1 LNINL
6 TKQPFQVIS
15 SPLGANN
22 EKAKEKK
29 DIMSKID
36 IKILL
41 ESGAHF
47 GHKTSKWHP
56 KMSQYIHG
64 KRGDSHIIDLT
75 KTVEQLEK
83 ALKFLE
89 QTAGTGRQVLFVG
102 TKRQAKEII
111 QKAAEEVSMPY
122 VSNRWMGGMLTNS
135 ATINSRVKKLK
146 DLETKMATGELAA
159 KYNKLEVQRFQE
171 QIDLMNYNFG
181 GIKEMNGRPGALF
194 VVDILE
200 EANAV
205 KEANKLGIP
214 VVAIVDTN
222 VNPDAVTY
230 PIPSNDDAIK
240 AIQYITDLVVGAV
253 KEGKGKQSEKNE
265 TNKSEGGKE

>member
-1 LNINL
+1 M
-6 TKQPFQVIS
+6 S
-15 SPLGANN
+15 S
-22 EKAKEKK
+22 
-29 DIMSKID
+29 SVD
-36 IKILL
+36 IKTLL

-75 KTVEQLEK
+75 KTVEELEK

-89 QTAGTGRQVLFVG
+89 KTASSGRQVLFVG

-111 QKAAEEVSMPY
+111 QKAAEEVNMPF
-122 VSNRWMGGMLTNS
+122 VANRWMGGMLTNS

-205 KEANKLGIP
+205 KEANKLNIP

-222 VNPDAVTY
+222 TNPDTVDY

-253 KEGKGKQSEKNE
+253 AEGKGKQTEKND
-265 TNKSEGGKE
+265 KEGGNK

>member
-1 LNINL
+1 
-6 TKQPFQVIS
+6 
-15 SPLGANN
+15 
-22 EKAKEKK
+22 
-29 DIMSKID
+29 MSKVD
-36 IKILL
+36 IKTLL

-56 KMSQYIHG
+56 KMAQYIHG

-75 KTVEQLEK
+75 KTVDELEK

-89 QTAGTGRQVLFVG
+89 KTASTGRQVLFVG
-102 TKRQAKEII
+102 TKRQAKDII
-111 QKAAEEVSMPY
+111 KKAAEDVGMPY

-171 QIDLMNYNFG
+171 QIDLMNFNFG

-222 VNPDAVTY
+222 TNPDTVAY

-253 KEGKGKQSEKNE
+253 AEGKGKQT
-265 TNKSEGGKE
+265 TNNNNKEGGEK

>member
-1 LNINL
+1 M
-6 TKQPFQVIS
+6 
-15 SPLGANN
+15 A
-22 EKAKEKK
+22 
-29 DIMSKID
+29 
-36 IKILL
+36 
-41 ESGAHF
+41 
-47 GHKTSKWHP
+47 
-56 KMSQYIHG
+56 QYIHG

-75 KTVEQLEK
+75 KTVEELEK

-89 QTAGTGRQVLFVG
+89 KTASSGRQVLFVG

-111 QKAAEEVSMPY
+111 QKAAEEVNMPF
-122 VSNRWMGGMLTNS
+122 VANRWMGGMLTNS

-205 KEANKLGIP
+205 KEANKLNIP

-222 VNPDAVTY
+222 TNPDAVDY

-253 KEGKGKQSEKNE
+253 AEGKGKQT
-265 TNKSEGGKE
+265 TNNNNKEGGEK

>member
-1 LNINL
+1 
-6 TKQPFQVIS
+6 
-15 SPLGANN
+15 
-22 EKAKEKK
+22 
-29 DIMSKID
+29 MSKVD
-36 IKILL
+36 IKTLL

-194 VVDILE
+194 IVDILE

-222 VNPDAVTY
+222 TNPDTVTY

-253 KEGKGKQSEKNE
+253 QEGKGKQSEKTE
-265 TNKSEGGKE
+265 KEGGEK

>member
-1 LNINL
+1 M
-6 TKQPFQVIS
+6 
-15 SPLGANN
+15 A
-22 EKAKEKK
+22 
-29 DIMSKID
+29 
-36 IKILL
+36 
-41 ESGAHF
+41 
-47 GHKTSKWHP
+47 
-56 KMSQYIHG
+56 QYIHG

-75 KTVEQLEK
+75 KTVDELEK

-89 QTAGTGRQVLFVG
+89 KTASTGRQVLFVG
-102 TKRQAKEII
+102 TKRQAKDII
-111 QKAAEEVSMPY
+111 KKAAEDVGMPY

-171 QIDLMNYNFG
+171 QIDLMNFNFG

-222 VNPDAVTY
+222 TNPDTVAY

-253 KEGKGKQSEKNE
+253 AEGKGKQT
-265 TNKSEGGKE
+265 TNNNNKEGGEK